1 MGGEEEEGGGRER
14 ERGGGGRGRER
25 ESSYGCIP
33 LSKENNIY
41 TYTAVTRTGYEY
53 FYLKAWQLASYE

>member
-1 MGGEEEEGGGRER
+1 MRGGGRER
-14 ERGGGGRGRER
+14 GEGGRGGWRER

-33 LSKENNIY
+33 MSKENYIY
-41 TYTAVTRTGYEY
+41 TYTAATRTGYEY

>member
-1 MGGEEEEGGGRER
+1 MGGEEEERER
-14 ERGGGGRGRER
+14 EREEGGRGGGGGWRER

-33 LSKENNIY
+33 LSKENYIY

-53 FYLKAWQLASYE
+53 FY

>member
-1 MGGEEEEGGGRER
+1 MDLVGGWRGRGGGEREGGG
-14 ERGGGGRGRER
+14 GGR

-33 LSKENNIY
+33 LSKENYIY

-53 FYLKAWQLASYE
+53 FY

>member
-1 MGGEEEEGGGRER
+1 MGPSGWVERKRGGGRER
-14 ERGGGGRGRER
+14 GGEGRGSWRER

-33 LSKENNIY
+33 LSKENYIY

-53 FYLKAWQLASYE
+53 FY